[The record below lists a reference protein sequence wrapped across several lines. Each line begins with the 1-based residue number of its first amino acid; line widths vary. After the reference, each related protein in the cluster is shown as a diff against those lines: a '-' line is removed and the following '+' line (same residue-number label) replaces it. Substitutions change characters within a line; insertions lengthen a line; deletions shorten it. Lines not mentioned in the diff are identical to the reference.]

1 VVLLGATASTAIG
14 GLVGVGIGAMLT
26 NQTLAVTVTLVW
38 IFVVETMLTAF
49 ATSVGKWLPGAAA
62 SSMSGVAPPG
72 DANYLPM
79 WGAALLFTAYG
90 LAFAALGSRLL
101 VRRDIS

>member
-1 VVLLGATASTAIG
+1 
-14 GLVGVGIGAMLT
+14 MLT
-26 NQTLAVTVTLVW
+26 S
-38 IFVVETMLTAF
+38 F
-49 ATSVGKWLPGAAA
+49 ASGIGKWLPGAAA

-72 DANYLPM
+72 DANYLPI

-90 LAFAALGSRLL
+90 LAFAALGGRLI

>member
-1 VVLLGATASTAIG
+1 MQKQAHSSTGWRLLLALPAVPLTSFAS
-14 GLVGVGIGAMLT
+14 GIGR
-26 NQTLAVTVTLVW
+26 
-38 IFVVETMLTAF
+38 
-49 ATSVGKWLPGAAA
+49 WLPGAAA

-90 LAFAALGSRLL
+90 LAFAALGSRLIM
-101 VRRDIS
+101 RRDIS